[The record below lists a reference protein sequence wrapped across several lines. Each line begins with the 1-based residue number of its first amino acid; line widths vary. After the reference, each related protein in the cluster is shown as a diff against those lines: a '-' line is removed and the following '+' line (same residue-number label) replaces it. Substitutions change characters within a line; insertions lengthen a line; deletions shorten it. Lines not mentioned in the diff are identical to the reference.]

1 MTSRA
6 LVRALVAVTVL
17 SGCREPS
24 FETSSTPPAAAET
37 PPVPSLHPFTLLVY
51 TRGKSPSEILRTAIS
66 PQCGTGSQP
75 PRGALAWNVDAV
87 ECVLPDIATYV
98 GGMPDGGYTLYVDHG
113 GTKSVSGVDFRVRKG
128 RVDW

>member
-6 LVRALVAVTVL
+6 LVRALVAATLL

-24 FETSSTPPAAAET
+24 FEISSAPPAATEAL
-37 PPVPSLHPFTLLVY
+37 PVPSLHPFTLLVY
-51 TRGKSPSEILRTAIS
+51 TRGKTPAEVRRTPIS
-66 PQCGTGSQP
+66 PQCATGSPP
-75 PRGALAWNVDAV
+75 PRGALAWSVDAV
-87 ECVLPDIATYV
+87 ECALPDIAAYL
-98 GGMPDGGYTLYVDHG
+98 DGLPNGAYTLYVDHG